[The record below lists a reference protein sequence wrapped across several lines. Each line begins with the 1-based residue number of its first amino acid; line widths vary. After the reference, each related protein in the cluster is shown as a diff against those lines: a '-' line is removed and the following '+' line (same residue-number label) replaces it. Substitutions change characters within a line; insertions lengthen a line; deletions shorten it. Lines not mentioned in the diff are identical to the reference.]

1 MQNNAFCICNVLKLP
16 SNYYFV
22 RKFLQRYC
30 IRLVAFTRQNDRE
43 NYRGFEGYQNL
54 MKGNNNAYKK
64 RLDIL
69 LEFVINIIESKY
81 ASN

>member
-1 MQNNAFCICNVLKLP
+1 MQTNAFCICNVLKLP
-16 SNYYFV
+16 SDYYFV
-22 RKFLQRYC
+22 RKFLQRDC
-30 IRLVAFTRQNDRE
+30 FRLAAFTRQNDRE

-69 LEFVINIIESKY
+69 LEFVINIIL
-81 ASN
+81 